1 VICPRLFWAFRD
13 DVCASGRFC
22 GSFYSSLSS
31 LLMVVTHVPFLMDLL
46 FLFSPLPPLSCVG
59 LMSSG
64 SISFHFL
71 VTQEHD
77 ANRALIV
84 SHDDILQ
91 TYVKMRGAQSSFKNQ
106 DVPTLVLVIRRLH
119 LFVHTSVSCRCS
131 PCAYTPQTTSHTI
144 VSLLTL
150 VLIYTSLFFFLSH
163 RAFLLSFLLPFERFL
178 LTCVRCVFLPVSA
191 FHPNQP
197 SFSFLSRST
206 FFFFFNCPPRELM
219 MFLRHA

>member
-77 ANRALIV
+77 ANRVLIV

-106 DVPTLVLVIRRLH
+106 DVPTLVLGYP
-119 LFVHTSVSCRCS
+119 SSS
-131 PCAYTPQTTSHTI
+131 PFCAYIRFLP
-144 VSLLTL
+144 LLTL
-150 VLIYTSLFFFLSH
+150 CIHSPNHVSHHRFTSYIGFGIHVSFFL
-163 RAFLLSFLLPFERFL
+163 LV
-178 LTCVRCVFLPVSA
+178 T
-191 FHPNQP
+191 
-197 SFSFLSRST
+197 
-206 FFFFFNCPPRELM
+206 
-219 MFLRHA
+219 